1 MRKIPKAAIVLVLL
15 VFLTACVSE
24 KTASEVPGELPATGL
39 SRMMES
45 ERVVLVNTMSDIEC
59 MDHRIPG
66 SLCLPCEEVG
76 EKLGRLAGDKEAPVV
91 FYCES
96 ERCYRSC
103 LAAAE
108 ARKLGYQRVYTL
120 KGGLAAWKEAGYW
133 TESPDR
139 IPRQAVLSVRPAEVV
154 SWIAKKKD
162 VLILDI
168 RSREVFNQ
176 NHIQGAVNIPMYE
189 LHRRYGDIPQNR
201 RLVVVDQNG
210 YRSFLAASYLSRKG
224 FGDVVRLLGGMDR
237 WNQYQAVN
245 KSGGKT

>member
-1 MRKIPKAAIVLVLL
+1 MRKILKAAIVLVLL
-15 VFLTACVSE
+15 VFVAACVSE
-24 KTASEVPGELPATGL
+24 KPISEVPGELPATGL

-45 ERVVLVNTMSDIEC
+45 ERVLLVNTMSNIEC

-103 LAAAE
+103 LAAAD
-108 ARKLGYQRVYTL
+108 ARKLGYQKVYTL
-120 KGGLAAWKEAGYW
+120 KGGLVGWKEAGYG

-139 IPRQAVLSVRPAEVV
+139 IPRQAVFSVRPSEAV

-168 RSREVFNQ
+168 RSRDIFNQ
-176 NHIQGAVNIPMYE
+176 GHIQGAVNIPMHE
-189 LHRRYGDIPQNR
+189 LHKRYGDIPQNR
-201 RLVVVDQNG
+201 RIVVVDQNG